1 MASKETE
8 VKTTSKRTTRKK
20 STASTKKAAPSVVE
34 GEIVEAAKVKPKRN
48 IVLSDNGD
56 VNLSLINKED
66 KKRYT
71 QIASSLNENDMTSIM
86 NYGSD
91 LQNAMDAYS
100 NDFLN
105 QRFDSNSSIKSAEL
119 IANLLGEL
127 QEVDIAELNEP
138 STFKRFIRRIPLL
151 KKFVTSVEQIKAKYN
166 TIQKNIDGI
175 TQKLEQTRLIAIRDN
190 NLLEKQFQNNL
201 SYVSQL
207 GELII
212 AGKMKS
218 KELED
223 EISTMKEESYNY
235 NDYEIR
241 KVEDFKNNLDKK
253 ITDLVMMRYSFQ
265 QSLVQINIIQQTN
278 TQDAQNT
285 EMQIKTTIPIWK
297 NQMSMAVA
305 LYNQKKSIEA
315 SNLVTNTTNEI
326 LRRNSEMMKTQ
337 AIEVAK
343 QSQRTVIDI
352 ETLEKTHKDLIAT
365 IEGVEKAQEE
375 GRAKRAAAERRI
387 KELERDMHVKALG
400 IKESTERV
408 IAKELVG
415 IGSEQQ

>member
-1 MASKETE
+1 
-8 VKTTSKRTTRKK
+8 
-20 STASTKKAAPSVVE
+20 
-34 GEIVEAAKVKPKRN
+34 
-48 IVLSDNGD
+48 
-56 VNLSLINKED
+56 
-66 KKRYT
+66 
-71 QIASSLNENDMTSIM
+71 
-86 NYGSD
+86 
-91 LQNAMDAYS
+91 
-100 NDFLN
+100 
-105 QRFDSNSSIKSAEL
+105 
-119 IANLLGEL
+119 
-127 QEVDIAELNEP
+127 
-138 STFKRFIRRIPLL
+138 
-151 KKFVTSVEQIKAKYN
+151 
-166 TIQKNIDGI
+166 
-175 TQKLEQTRLIAIRDN
+175 
-190 NLLEKQFQNNL
+190 
-201 SYVSQL
+201 
-207 GELII
+207 
-212 AGKMKS
+212 
-218 KELED
+218 
-223 EISTMKEESYNY
+223 MKEESYNY
-235 NDYEIR
+235 DDYEIR

-265 QSLVQINIIQQTN
+265 QSLVQIKIIQQTN

-375 GRAKRAAAERRI
+375 GRAKRAAAEKRI
-387 KELERDMHVKALG
+387 KELEKDMRLKALG

-415 IGSEQQ
+415 IGSEQ

>member
-1 MASKETE
+1 MTSKETE

-20 STASTKKAAPSVVE
+20 STASTKKEAPSVVE

-105 QRFDSNSSIKSAEL
+105 QRFDSTSSIKSAEL

-138 STFKRFIRRIPLL
+138 SAFKRFIRRIPLL

-201 SYVSQL
+201 SYVNQL

-387 KELERDMHVKALG
+387 KELERDMHSKALG

-415 IGSEQQ
+415 IGSEQ

>member
-20 STASTKKAAPSVVE
+20 STASTKKEAPSVVE
-34 GEIVEAAKVKPKRN
+34 GEIVETAKVKPKRN

-105 QRFDSNSSIKSAEL
+105 QRFDSTSSIKSAEL

-138 STFKRFIRRIPLL
+138 SAFKRFIRRIPLL

-201 SYVSQL
+201 SYVNQL

-415 IGSEQQ
+415 IGSEQ

>member
-1 MASKETE
+1 MTSKETE
-8 VKTTSKRTTRKK
+8 VKTASKRTTRKK
-20 STASTKKAAPSVVE
+20 STASTKKSTPSVVE
-34 GEIVEAAKVKPKRN
+34 GEIVEAVKVKPKRN

-56 VNLSLINKED
+56 VNFSLINKED

-71 QIASSLNENDMTSIM
+71 EIASCLNENDMTSIM

-100 NDFLN
+100 NDFLT
-105 QRFDSNSSIKSAEL
+105 QRFDSTSSIKSAEL

-138 STFKRFIRRIPLL
+138 SVLKRFIRRIPLL

-201 SYVSQL
+201 SYVGQL

-223 EISTMKEESYNY
+223 EINTMKEESYNY

-375 GRAKRAAAERRI
+375 GRAKRAAAEKRI
-387 KELERDMHVKALG
+387 EELEKDMRLKALG

-415 IGSEQQ
+415 IGSEQ

>member
-34 GEIVEAAKVKPKRN
+34 GEIVEAAKVNPKRN

-138 STFKRFIRRIPLL
+138 SAFKRFIRRIPLL

-201 SYVSQL
+201 SYVNQL

-387 KELERDMHVKALG
+387 KELERDMHLKALG

-415 IGSEQQ
+415 IGSEQ

>member
-8 VKTTSKRTTRKK
+8 VKTASKRTTRKK
-20 STASTKKAAPSVVE
+20 LTASTKKAAPSVVE

-105 QRFDSNSSIKSAEL
+105 QRFDSTSSIKSAEL

-138 STFKRFIRRIPLL
+138 SAFKRFIRRIPLL

-201 SYVSQL
+201 SYVNQL

-387 KELERDMHVKALG
+387 KELERDMHSKALG

-415 IGSEQQ
+415 IGSEQ

>member
-8 VKTTSKRTTRKK
+8 VKTASKRTTRKK
-20 STASTKKAAPSVVE
+20 STASTKKEAPSVVE
-34 GEIVEAAKVKPKRN
+34 GEIVETAKVKPKRN

-105 QRFDSNSSIKSAEL
+105 QRFDSTSSIKSAEL

-138 STFKRFIRRIPLL
+138 SAFKRFIRRIPLL

-201 SYVSQL
+201 SYVNQL

-415 IGSEQQ
+415 IGSEQ

>member
-8 VKTTSKRTTRKK
+8 VKTASKRTTRKK
-20 STASTKKAAPSVVE
+20 STASTKKETPSVVE
-34 GEIVEAAKVKPKRN
+34 GEIVEADKVKPKRN

-105 QRFDSNSSIKSAEL
+105 QRFDSTSSIKSAEL

-138 STFKRFIRRIPLL
+138 SAFKRFIRRIPLL

-201 SYVSQL
+201 SYVNQL

-415 IGSEQQ
+415 IGSEQ

>member
-1 MASKETE
+1 MTSKETE
-8 VKTTSKRTTRKK
+8 VKTATKRATRKK
-20 STASTKKAAPSVVE
+20 STASTKKSTPSVVE

-71 QIASSLNENDMTSIM
+71 EIASSLNENDMTSIM

-105 QRFDSNSSIKSAEL
+105 QRFDSTSSIKSAEL

-138 STFKRFIRRIPLL
+138 SALKRFIRRIPLL
-151 KKFVTSVEQIKAKYN
+151 KKFVVSVEQIKAKYN

-201 SYVSQL
+201 SYVNQL

-265 QSLVQINIIQQTN
+265 QSLVQIKIIQQTN

-375 GRAKRAAAERRI
+375 GRAKRAAAEKRI
-387 KELERDMHVKALG
+387 KELEKDMRLKALG

-415 IGSEQQ
+415 IGSEQ

>member
-1 MASKETE
+1 MTSKETE

-20 STASTKKAAPSVVE
+20 STASTKKSTPSVVE

-105 QRFDSNSSIKSAEL
+105 QRFDSTSSIKSAEL

-138 STFKRFIRRIPLL
+138 SAFKRFIRRIPLL

-201 SYVSQL
+201 SYVNQL

-375 GRAKRAAAERRI
+375 GRAKRAAAEKRI
-387 KELERDMHVKALG
+387 EELEKDMRLKALG

-415 IGSEQQ
+415 IGSEQ

>member
-20 STASTKKAAPSVVE
+20 STASTKKEAPSVVE

-105 QRFDSNSSIKSAEL
+105 QRFDSTSSIKSAEL

-138 STFKRFIRRIPLL
+138 SALKRFIRRIPLL

-201 SYVSQL
+201 SYVNQL

-415 IGSEQQ
+415 IGSEQ

>member
-34 GEIVEAAKVKPKRN
+34 GEIVEAAKVNPKRN

-105 QRFDSNSSIKSAEL
+105 QRFDSTSSIKSAEL

-138 STFKRFIRRIPLL
+138 SAFKRFIRRIPLL

-201 SYVSQL
+201 SYVNQL

-387 KELERDMHVKALG
+387 KELERDMHLKALG

-415 IGSEQQ
+415 IGSEQ

>member
-1 MASKETE
+1 MTSKETE

-20 STASTKKAAPSVVE
+20 STASTKKSTPSVVE
-34 GEIVEAAKVKPKRN
+34 GEIVEAVKVKPKRN

-56 VNLSLINKED
+56 VNFSLINKED

-71 QIASSLNENDMTSIM
+71 EIASCLNENDMTSIM

-100 NDFLN
+100 NDFLT
-105 QRFDSNSSIKSAEL
+105 QRFDSTSSIKSAEL

-138 STFKRFIRRIPLL
+138 SALKRFIRRIPLL

-223 EISTMKEESYNY
+223 EINTMKEESYNY

-387 KELERDMHVKALG
+387 KELERDMHLKALG

-415 IGSEQQ
+415 IGSEQ

>member
-1 MASKETE
+1 MTSKETE

-20 STASTKKAAPSVVE
+20 STASTKKEAPSVVE

-105 QRFDSNSSIKSAEL
+105 QRFDSTSSIKSAEL

-138 STFKRFIRRIPLL
+138 SAFKRFIRRIPLL

-201 SYVSQL
+201 SYVNQL

-315 SNLVTNTTNEI
+315 SNLVTNTTNEN

-415 IGSEQQ
+415 IGSEQ

>member
-20 STASTKKAAPSVVE
+20 STASTKKEAPSVVE

-105 QRFDSNSSIKSAEL
+105 QRFDSTSSIKSAEL

-138 STFKRFIRRIPLL
+138 SAFKRFIRRIPLL

-201 SYVSQL
+201 SYVNQL

-387 KELERDMHVKALG
+387 KELERDMHSKALG

-415 IGSEQQ
+415 IGSEQ

>member
-8 VKTTSKRTTRKK
+8 VKTASKRTTRKK
-20 STASTKKAAPSVVE
+20 STASTKKEAPSVVE

-105 QRFDSNSSIKSAEL
+105 QRFDSTSSIKSAEL

-138 STFKRFIRRIPLL
+138 SVFKRFIRRIPLL

-201 SYVSQL
+201 SYVNQL

-387 KELERDMHVKALG
+387 KELERDMHSKALG

-415 IGSEQQ
+415 IGSEQ

>member
-20 STASTKKAAPSVVE
+20 STASTKKSAPSVVE

-105 QRFDSNSSIKSAEL
+105 QRFDSTSSIKSAEL

-138 STFKRFIRRIPLL
+138 SAFKRFIRRIPLL

-201 SYVSQL
+201 SYVNQL

-415 IGSEQQ
+415 IGSEQ

>member
-1 MASKETE
+1 MTSKETE
-8 VKTTSKRTTRKK
+8 VKTASKRTTRKK
-20 STASTKKAAPSVVE
+20 STASTKKSTPSVVE
-34 GEIVEAAKVKPKRN
+34 GEIVEAVKVKPKRN

-56 VNLSLINKED
+56 VNFSLINKED

-71 QIASSLNENDMTSIM
+71 EIASCLNENDMTSIM

-100 NDFLN
+100 NDFLT
-105 QRFDSNSSIKSAEL
+105 QRFDSTSSIKSAEL

-138 STFKRFIRRIPLL
+138 SALKRFIRRIPLL

-201 SYVSQL
+201 SYVGQL

-212 AGKMKS
+212 AGKIKS

-223 EISTMKEESYNY
+223 EINTMKEESYNY

-387 KELERDMHVKALG
+387 KELERDMHLKALG

-415 IGSEQQ
+415 IGSEQ

>member
-8 VKTTSKRTTRKK
+8 VKTALKRTTRKK
-20 STASTKKAAPSVVE
+20 STASTKKEAPSVVE
-34 GEIVEAAKVKPKRN
+34 GEIVETAKVKPKRN

-105 QRFDSNSSIKSAEL
+105 QRFDSTSSIKSAEL

-138 STFKRFIRRIPLL
+138 SAFKRFIRRIPLL

-201 SYVSQL
+201 SYVNQL

-415 IGSEQQ
+415 IGSEQ

>member
-8 VKTTSKRTTRKK
+8 VKTASKRTTRKK
-20 STASTKKAAPSVVE
+20 STASTKKEAPSVVE
-34 GEIVEAAKVKPKRN
+34 GEIVEAAKVKTKRN

-105 QRFDSNSSIKSAEL
+105 QRFDSTSSIKSAEL

-138 STFKRFIRRIPLL
+138 SAFKRFIRRIPLL

-201 SYVSQL
+201 SYVNQL

-223 EISTMKEESYNY
+223 EISNMKEESYNY

-387 KELERDMHVKALG
+387 KELERDMHSKALG

-415 IGSEQQ
+415 IGSEQ

>member
-8 VKTTSKRTTRKK
+8 VKTASKRTTRKK
-20 STASTKKAAPSVVE
+20 STASTKKEAPSVVE
-34 GEIVEAAKVKPKRN
+34 GEIVEATKVKPKKN

-105 QRFDSNSSIKSAEL
+105 QRFDSTSSIKSAEL

-138 STFKRFIRRIPLL
+138 SAFKRFIRRIPLL

-201 SYVSQL
+201 SYVNQL

-415 IGSEQQ
+415 IGSEQ

>member
-20 STASTKKAAPSVVE
+20 STASTKKEAPSVVE
-34 GEIVEAAKVKPKRN
+34 GEIVEATKVKPKRN

-105 QRFDSNSSIKSAEL
+105 QRFDSTSSIKSAEL

-138 STFKRFIRRIPLL
+138 SAFKRFIRRIPLL

-201 SYVSQL
+201 SYVNQL

-387 KELERDMHVKALG
+387 KELERDMHSKALG

-415 IGSEQQ
+415 IGSEQ

>member
-8 VKTTSKRTTRKK
+8 VKTTTKRTTRKK

-34 GEIVEAAKVKPKRN
+34 GEIVEAAKVKPKKN

-105 QRFDSNSSIKSAEL
+105 QRFDSTSSIKSAEL

-138 STFKRFIRRIPLL
+138 SAFKRFIRRIPLL

-201 SYVSQL
+201 SYVNQL

-415 IGSEQQ
+415 IGSEQ

>member
-1 MASKETE
+1 MTSKETE

-20 STASTKKAAPSVVE
+20 STASTKKSTPSVVE

-105 QRFDSNSSIKSAEL
+105 QRFDSTSSIKSAEL

-138 STFKRFIRRIPLL
+138 SAFKRFIRRIPLL

-201 SYVSQL
+201 SYVNQL

-235 NDYEIR
+235 NDYAIR

-415 IGSEQQ
+415 IGSEQ

>member
-20 STASTKKAAPSVVE
+20 STASTKKSTQSVVE

-71 QIASSLNENDMTSIM
+71 QIASNLNENDMTSIM

-201 SYVSQL
+201 SYVNQL

>member
-8 VKTTSKRTTRKK
+8 VKTASKKTTRKK
-20 STASTKKAAPSVVE
+20 STASTKKEAPSVVE
-34 GEIVEAAKVKPKRN
+34 GEIVETAKVKPKRN

-105 QRFDSNSSIKSAEL
+105 QRFDSTSSIKSAEL

-138 STFKRFIRRIPLL
+138 SAFKRFIRRIPLL

-201 SYVSQL
+201 SYVNQL

-415 IGSEQQ
+415 IGSEQ

>member
-8 VKTTSKRTTRKK
+8 VKTASKRTTRKK
-20 STASTKKAAPSVVE
+20 STASTKKEAPSVVE
-34 GEIVEAAKVKPKRN
+34 GEIVEAAKVKPKKN

-105 QRFDSNSSIKSAEL
+105 QRFDSTSSIKSAEL

-138 STFKRFIRRIPLL
+138 SAFKRFIRRIPLL

-201 SYVSQL
+201 SYVNQL

-375 GRAKRAAAERRI
+375 GRAKRAAAEKRI
-387 KELERDMHVKALG
+387 KELEKDMRLKALG

-415 IGSEQQ
+415 IGSEQ

>member
-8 VKTTSKRTTRKK
+8 VKTASKRTTRKK
-20 STASTKKAAPSVVE
+20 STASTKKEAPSVVE
-34 GEIVEAAKVKPKRN
+34 GEIVEADKVKPKRN

-105 QRFDSNSSIKSAEL
+105 QRFDSTSSIKSAEL

-127 QEVDIAELNEP
+127 QEVDISELNEP
-138 STFKRFIRRIPLL
+138 SALKRFIRRIPLL

-201 SYVSQL
+201 SYVNQL

-415 IGSEQQ
+415 IGSEQ

>member
-8 VKTTSKRTTRKK
+8 VKTTSKRITRKK
-20 STASTKKAAPSVVE
+20 STASTKKEAPSVVE

-105 QRFDSNSSIKSAEL
+105 QRFDSTSSIKSAEL

-138 STFKRFIRRIPLL
+138 SAFKRFIRRIPLL

-201 SYVSQL
+201 SYVNQL

-223 EISTMKEESYNY
+223 EISTMKEESYN
-235 NDYEIR
+235 YEIR

-387 KELERDMHVKALG
+387 KELERDMHSKALG

-415 IGSEQQ
+415 IGSEQ

>member
-8 VKTTSKRTTRKK
+8 VKTASKRTTRKK
-20 STASTKKAAPSVVE
+20 STASTKKEAPSVVE

-105 QRFDSNSSIKSAEL
+105 QRFDSTSSIKSAEL

-138 STFKRFIRRIPLL
+138 SAFKRFIRRIPLL

-201 SYVSQL
+201 SYVNQL

-235 NDYEIR
+235 DDYEIR

-415 IGSEQQ
+415 IGSEQ

>member
-1 MASKETE
+1 MTSKETE

-20 STASTKKAAPSVVE
+20 STASTKKATPSVVE
-34 GEIVEAAKVKPKRN
+34 GEIVEVTKAKPKRN

-71 QIASSLNENDMTSIM
+71 EIASCLNENDMTSIM

-100 NDFLN
+100 NDFLT
-105 QRFDSNSSIKSAEL
+105 QRFDSTSSIKSAEL

-138 STFKRFIRRIPLL
+138 SALKRFIRRIPLL
-151 KKFVTSVEQIKAKYN
+151 KKLVTSVEQIKAKYN

-201 SYVSQL
+201 SYVGQL

-223 EISTMKEESYNY
+223 EINTMKEESYNY

-375 GRAKRAAAERRI
+375 GRAKRAAAEKRI
-387 KELERDMHVKALG
+387 EELEKDMHLKALG

-415 IGSEQQ
+415 IGSEQ

>member
-8 VKTTSKRTTRKK
+8 VKTASKRTTRKK
-20 STASTKKAAPSVVE
+20 STASTKKAAQSVVE

-71 QIASSLNENDMTSIM
+71 QIASNLNENDMTSIM

-201 SYVSQL
+201 SYVNQL

-415 IGSEQQ
+415 IGSE

>member
-8 VKTTSKRTTRKK
+8 VKTASKRTTRKK
-20 STASTKKAAPSVVE
+20 STASTKKEAPSVVE

-105 QRFDSNSSIKSAEL
+105 QRFDSTSSIKSAEL

-138 STFKRFIRRIPLL
+138 SAFKRFIRRIPLL

-201 SYVSQL
+201 SYVNQL

-223 EISTMKEESYNY
+223 EISNLKEESYNY

-315 SNLVTNTTNEI
+315 SNLVTNKTNEI

-387 KELERDMHVKALG
+387 KELERDMHSKALG

-415 IGSEQQ
+415 IGSEQ

>member
-20 STASTKKAAPSVVE
+20 STASTKKEAPSVVE

-105 QRFDSNSSIKSAEL
+105 QRFDSTSSIKSAEL

-138 STFKRFIRRIPLL
+138 SAFKRFIRRIPLL

-201 SYVSQL
+201 SYVNQL

-415 IGSEQQ
+415 IGSEK

>member
-105 QRFDSNSSIKSAEL
+105 QRFDSTSSIKSAEL

-138 STFKRFIRRIPLL
+138 SAFKRFIRRIPLL

-201 SYVSQL
+201 SYVNQL

-387 KELERDMHVKALG
+387 KELERDMHSKALG

-415 IGSEQQ
+415 IGSEQ

>member
-1 MASKETE
+1 M
-8 VKTTSKRTTRKK
+8 
-20 STASTKKAAPSVVE
+20 
-34 GEIVEAAKVKPKRN
+34 
-48 IVLSDNGD
+48 
-56 VNLSLINKED
+56 
-66 KKRYT
+66 
-71 QIASSLNENDMTSIM
+71 
-86 NYGSD
+86 
-91 LQNAMDAYS
+91 
-100 NDFLN
+100 N

-138 STFKRFIRRIPLL
+138 SALKRFIRRIPLL
-151 KKFVTSVEQIKAKYN
+151 KKFVVSVEQIKAKYN

-201 SYVSQL
+201 SYVNQL

-235 NDYEIR
+235 DDYEIR

-265 QSLVQINIIQQTN
+265 QSLVQIKIIQQTN

-315 SNLVTNTTNEI
+315 SNLVTNTTNEM

-375 GRAKRAAAERRI
+375 GRAKRAAAEKRI
-387 KELERDMHVKALG
+387 KELEKDMRLKALG

-415 IGSEQQ
+415 IGSEQ

>member
-1 MASKETE
+1 MTSKETE

-20 STASTKKAAPSVVE
+20 STASTKKSTPSVVE
-34 GEIVEAAKVKPKRN
+34 GEIVEAAKVKPKKN

-105 QRFDSNSSIKSAEL
+105 QRFDSTSSIKSAEL

-138 STFKRFIRRIPLL
+138 SALKRFIRRIPLL

-201 SYVSQL
+201 SYVNQL

-415 IGSEQQ
+415 IGSEQ

>member
-8 VKTTSKRTTRKK
+8 VKTASKRTTRKK
-20 STASTKKAAPSVVE
+20 STASTKKEAPSVVE
-34 GEIVEAAKVKPKRN
+34 GEIVEAAKVKPKKN

-105 QRFDSNSSIKSAEL
+105 QRFDSTSSIKSAEL

-138 STFKRFIRRIPLL
+138 SAFKRFIRRIPLL

-201 SYVSQL
+201 SYVNQL

-223 EISTMKEESYNY
+223 EINTMKEESYNY

-415 IGSEQQ
+415 IGSEQ